1 MGHIVFVKTLA
12 GCFGPASVATDAIF
26 YVFFAQI
33 YDLDP
38 GTGISHTVYKL
49 TKQ

>member
-1 MGHIVFVKTLA
+1 MGHIVFVKTVA
-12 GCFGPASVATDAIF
+12 GCFGPAGVAADAIL

-38 GTGISHTVYKL
+38 STGISHTFYNLVKH
-49 TKQ
+49 